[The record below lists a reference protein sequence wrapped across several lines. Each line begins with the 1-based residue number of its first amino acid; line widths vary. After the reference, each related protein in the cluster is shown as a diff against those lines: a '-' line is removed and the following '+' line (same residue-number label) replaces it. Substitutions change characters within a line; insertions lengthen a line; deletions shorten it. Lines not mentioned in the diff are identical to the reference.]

1 MRLETFSTQDIP
13 VAKRTRVYQD
23 TMNQLFS
30 LGLQINPDEQEP
42 FDMRMTAY
50 SSPLLRFAAFR
61 FSPHSTTRR
70 VVADSN
76 TQTYFLLGLQK
87 EGNTTVA
94 QDGREAAVEPGDLFM
109 VDTGR
114 PFHLKTGAIQTNSIY
129 IPANQLREVFAQ
141 ADALT
146 AVRIRGDTGA
156 GAMLRGMVDELFEL
170 APGLDDATASRI
182 STATPH
188 VLAMALTSLART
200 AEVIPPRLERYHK
213 DRIRRF
219 VRTNLHDPNLT
230 AEMIARGV
238 DLSPRHVY
246 ELFSGEPVTLM
257 KSIWAERLE
266 RCREELSLPVLR
278 NRTISEIAYSWG
290 FRDLAH
296 FSRSFR
302 NRYRMTPREF
312 RRHSLGAVDAA
323 RPDGG
328 PAAERAS
335 LS

>member
-1 MRLETFSTQDIP
+1 MTLATFSTQDIP
-13 VAKRTRVYQD
+13 VGKRTSAYQD

-50 SSPLLRFAAFR
+50 SSPWLRFAALR
-61 FSPHSTTRR
+61 FSPHTTTRR
-70 VVADSN
+70 VVADSSV
-76 TQTYFLLGLQK
+76 QTYFLLGLQK
-87 EGNTTVA
+87 EGKTTVV
-94 QDGREAAVEPGDLFM
+94 QDGREAAIEPGDLFL

-114 PFHLKTGAIQTNSIY
+114 PFHLKTGAIQTKSLY
-129 IPANQLREVFAQ
+129 IPANQLREVFAE

-146 AVRIRGDTGA
+146 AVRIRGDSGA
-156 GAMLRGMVDELFEL
+156 GSMLRGMVDELFDL
-170 APGLDDATASRI
+170 APNLDELTASRI

-188 VLAMALTSLART
+188 VVAMALSQLART
-200 AEVIPPRLERYHK
+200 ATAIPPRLERYHK

-219 VRTNLHDPNLT
+219 VRTHLHDPNLT

-257 KSIWAERLE
+257 KSIWIERLE
-266 RCREELSLPVLR
+266 RCKEELSLPLLR
-278 NRTISEIAYSWG
+278 HRTISEIAYSWG

-302 NRYRMTPREF
+302 SRFQQTPREY
-312 RRHSLGAVDAA
+312 RRRVLGASADAA
-323 RPDGG
+323 GT
-328 PAAERAS
+328 AESLAS
-335 LS
+335 

>member
-1 MRLETFSTQDIP
+1 MSLATFSTHDIP
-13 VAKRTRVYQD
+13 VDNRTRAYQD

-50 SSPLLRFAAFR
+50 SSPWLRFAALR

-70 VVADSN
+70 IVADASV
-76 TQTYFLLGLQK
+76 QTYFLLGLQK
-87 EGNTTVA
+87 EGKTTVV
-94 QDGREAAVEPGDLFM
+94 QDGREAAIEPGDLFL

-114 PFHLKTGAIQTNSIY
+114 PFHLKPGAIQTNSLY
-129 IPANQLREVFAQ
+129 IPANQLREVFAE

-146 AVRIRGDTGA
+146 AVRIRGDSGA
-156 GAMLRGMVDELFEL
+156 GAMLRGMVDELFDL
-170 APGLDDATASRI
+170 APNLDELTASRI

-188 VLAMALTSLART
+188 VVAMALSSMART
-200 AEVIPPRLERYHK
+200 ATAIPPRLERYHK

-219 VRTNLHDPNLT
+219 VRTHLHDPNLT
-230 AEMIARGV
+230 AEMIAKGV
-238 DLSPRHVY
+238 ELSPRHVY

-257 KSIWAERLE
+257 KSIWIERLE
-266 RCREELSLPVLR
+266 RCKEELSLPLLR
-278 NRTISEIAYSWG
+278 HRTISEIAYSWG

-302 NRYRMTPREF
+302 SRFQQTPREF
-312 RRHSLGAVDAA
+312 RRRVLGAT
-323 RPDGG
+323 
-328 PAAERAS
+328 AETPTATEEQLAS
-335 LS
+335 